1 MKEHEVDI
9 DVRVGVITVSTSRWE
24 KFGDVMGVENIP
36 GEDKSGRILAEEL
49 NCVDYRLVPDDRS
62 KIITAILDMLNN
74 NIDVIVTTGGT
85 GISPKDVTIEAVKMV
100 VEKEMEGFGELFR
113 LLSYKEI
120 GEAAMLTRAFAG
132 ISRNK
137 VIFCLPG
144 SENAV
149 RLGIKLIK
157 PQLKHIVS
165 HARGLR

>member
-1 MKEHEVDI
+1 MKEHEADV
-9 DVRVGVITVSTSRWE
+9 DVRVGVITVSTSRWR

-36 GEDKSGRILAEEL
+36 EDDKSGRILAEEL

-62 KIITAILDMLNN
+62 KIITAILDMLNKV
-74 NIDVIVTTGGT
+74 DVIITTGGT

-113 LLSYKEI
+113 LLSYNEI

-132 ISRNK
+132 VSRNK

-149 RLGIKLIK
+149 RLGVKLIK
-157 PQLKHIVS
+157 PQLKHIVT
-165 HARGLR
+165 HAKGLR